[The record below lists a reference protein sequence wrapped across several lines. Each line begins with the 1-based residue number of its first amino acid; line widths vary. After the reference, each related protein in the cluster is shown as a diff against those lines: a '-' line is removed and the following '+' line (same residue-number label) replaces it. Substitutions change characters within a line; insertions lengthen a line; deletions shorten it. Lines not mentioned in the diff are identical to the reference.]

1 MRRSVSLFFFF
12 SSRRRHTRCGRD
24 WSSDVCS
31 SDLRF
36 DFEGLRLGARRTYE
50 VEANWK
56 ILGENYS
63 ECYHCAPIHPEL
75 NRITHYTSGAYTAY
89 FMREPRAPN
98 FNGGFMEFSKDYTS
112 MVWSGYT

>member
-1 MRRSVSLFFFF
+1 MGEFF
-12 SSRRRHTRCGRD
+12 SRFRR
-24 WSSDVCS
+24 
-31 SDLRF
+31 F
-36 DFEGLRLGARRTYE
+36 AFEDLRLGACRVYE

-98 FNGGFMEFSKDYTS
+98 FNGGFMEFSKDTPR
-112 MVWSGYT
+112 WFGPDTRNAHR